1 MERNMQSKD
10 LDSQA
15 AKTQYSKQAAYLDA
29 QRRSIV
35 SKQLYTNEQQQQADA
50 LHELTRSA
58 FMRSKVYL
66 TYRDKFY
73 TVKIDKPTAA
83 DRLTREASN
92 IEQMFAAAGAEKV
105 VTAQG
110 TIYRVTRK

>member
-1 MERNMQSKD
+1 MQRKD
-10 LDSQA
+10 LDSKEA
-15 AKTQYSKQAAYLDA
+15 NTQYSKQAAYLDA
-29 QRRSIV
+29 QRRSTV
-35 SKQLYTNEQQQQADA
+35 SKQLYTTQQQQQADA

-58 FMRSKVYL
+58 FIRSKVYL

-73 TVKIDKPTAA
+73 TVKIEKPTAA
-83 DRLTREASN
+83 DRLSREANN

>member
-1 MERNMQSKD
+1 MERTMQRN
-10 LDSQA
+10 LDNKEAS
-15 AKTQYSKQAAYLDA
+15 THYSKQAAYLDA

-35 SKQLYTNEQQQQADA
+35 SKQLYAEQQQQQADA
-50 LHELTRSA
+50 LYELTRSA

-73 TVKIDKPTAA
+73 TVKIEKPAAA
-83 DRLTREASN
+83 DRLSREASN

-105 VTAQG
+105 ITAQG